1 MTRLAPA
8 ATASA
13 VALTP
18 TALHICDLAVDGAA
32 LDAAAAASDPEMAVR
47 RMLEI
52 GGSVLLAGPHRDLL
66 DQVDTCVGRLIDALD
81 QRADGLARLR
91 AITEV
96 GAAKGL
102 VFEDLAAP
110 IIERCFAQH
119 GDVVEDTSRSVGAD
133 GRCKAGDLTVTIA
146 ATADAPPR
154 RIAFEFKDRPT
165 LKIGGKDGALSAIDQ
180 AIANRV
186 ADAGVLV
193 CSSAAPALEAQRLR
207 SYPGNRLVVLLDKNS
222 PDPLALEL
230 ACQLARALAT
240 QDEARGQAVDVA
252 LVADSVT
259 RLREIL
265 DAASEIK
272 RGAQEAARGV
282 KRIEAA
288 HDALRADAI
297 EVIDRLAAVNAS

>member
-18 TALHICDLAVDGAA
+18 AALHINDLAVGGAA
-32 LDAAAAASDPEMAVR
+32 LDAGRQADDPEIAVR

-52 GGSVLLAGPHRDLL
+52 GGSVLLAGPHGALL
-66 DQVDTCVGRLIDALD
+66 DQVDARVGRLIDALD
-81 QRADGLARLR
+81 QRTDAMARLR
-91 AITEV
+91 VVANA
-96 GAAKGL
+96 GAAKG
-102 VFEDLAAP
+102 VAFEDLAAP
-110 IIERCFAQH
+110 VIERAFAQH
-119 GDVVEDTSRSVGAD
+119 GDVVEDTSRTVGVD

-154 RIAFEFKDRPT
+154 RITFEFKDRPT
-165 LKIGGKDGALSAIDQ
+165 LKLTGKDGALAALDQ
-180 AIANRV
+180 AKANRGAEV
-186 ADAGVLV
+186 GVLV

-207 SYPGNRLVVLLDKNS
+207 SYPGNCLIVLLDKGN

-240 QDEARGQAVDVA
+240 QPDGRGEKVNAH

-259 RLREIL
+259 RLREVL

-282 KRIEAA
+282 RRIEAA
-288 HDALRADAI
+288 HDALRADAG
-297 EVIDRLAAVNAS
+297 EVIERLTARRS